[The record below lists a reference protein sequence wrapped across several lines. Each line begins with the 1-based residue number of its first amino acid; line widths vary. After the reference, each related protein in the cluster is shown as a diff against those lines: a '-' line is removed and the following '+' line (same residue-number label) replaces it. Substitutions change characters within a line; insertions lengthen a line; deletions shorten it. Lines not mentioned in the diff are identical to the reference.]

1 MTDQILMYTTS
12 WCPDCTRVKRLFER
26 SGIAFEEIDVDR
38 IDGAEDLMKKANGGS
53 RKVPTV
59 LIGSEVLV
67 EPSNGEVLR
76 ALQALSV

>member
-1 MTDQILMYTTS
+1 MMYTTS

-26 SGIAFEEIDVDR
+26 SGISFEEVDVDR
-38 IDGAEDLMKKANGGS
+38 TEGAEDRMKAANGGS

-59 LIGSEVLV
+59 LIGAEVLI

-76 ALQALSV
+76 ALQALSA